1 MNFPKSVPYSS
12 KLQGVGSPAVGGSR
26 QQAARGFGREG
37 GSSNRARQIKYNR
50 TCLFRDYGCNVVQLM
65 TKL

>member
-26 QQAARGFGREG
+26 QQARGALGGKADLAIEQGR
-37 GSSNRARQIKYNR
+37 
-50 TCLFRDYGCNVVQLM
+50 
-65 TKL
+65 